1 MATYVI
7 DKIEYDGDI
16 YNLQDANTDISSS
29 YDANTKTVT
38 LTVGSLGDAD
48 STEYQDGKSSDN
60 RAIFN

>member
-48 STEYQDGKSSDN
+48 STEY
-60 RAIFN
+60 